1 MSEGSVNV
9 ESRTSS
15 QDKRWTIMAALLG
28 TNTAVM
34 LFQGIEQEANP
45 TQMREVAL
53 AIIAGTLPFQG
64 VYFLIYTFLL
74 ENKGTLS
81 EKMVKK
87 LGFAS
92 AICQIFGYVSL
103 VGVAMMWYNLSVYV
117 GGTNLFHFITA
128 ISSPSY
134 LIIPN
139 LTLSFIVSD
148 VRKSVSCVEA
158 KTGKILWS
166 TDTPGFNVCWGSP
179 TIADAVTAT
188 IRAAASSAYPRT
200 AVATS

>member
-53 AIIAGTLPFQG
+53 AIIAGTLQFQG
-64 VYFLIYTFLL
+64 IYFLIYTFLL

-81 EKMVKK
+81 ERMVNK
-87 LGFAS
+87 LNFAS
-92 AICQIFGYVSL
+92 AICQIFGYISL

-117 GGTNLFHFITA
+117 GVAFLISCIFAMMLF
-128 ISSPSY
+128 
-134 LIIPN
+134 
-139 LTLSFIVSD
+139 
-148 VRKSVSCVEA
+148 
-158 KTGKILWS
+158 
-166 TDTPGFNVCWGSP
+166 
-179 TIADAVTAT
+179 
-188 IRAAASSAYPRT
+188 RT
-200 AVATS
+200 AMMPDKIE